1 MKMDR
6 EFVICS
12 GVHHTREC
20 RVRMIDADD
29 MTESGMT
36 MGDYFPPGY
45 EVSEIGRVRASGDI
59 HMMTNCYE
67 EVR

>member
-1 MKMDR
+1 MWSATFKLNDGSKV
-6 EFVICS
+6 EFK
-12 GVHHTREC
+12 
-20 RVRMIDADD
+20 ADD